1 MNILTILTCLL
12 LLVVA
17 NGTPVLA
24 HHILGERFRWPVDGG
39 IRFFDQRPLLGP
51 SKTIRGIT
59 VAVLATA
66 LASVVVGL
74 PLRIGVLVA
83 VWAMVGDVLS
93 SFIKRRLGMPPSHG
107 ALGLDQ
113 GLESLFPLLAVRSH
127 LGLSFPEVLAT
138 VAAFIVAHTVWSYTT
153 DGIAKWSKSEKVEI
167 AKEIGRSALWAPL
180 AVFVA
185 HVILSLAFNGYQRMP
200 GLDIPMHLL
209 GGMAIAFFF
218 SRLLDILGDYT
229 IVDRVDGLLRAIF
242 LIALTATAAVL
253 WEFAEYISDHSFGTQ
268 TQGGLEDTLLD
279 MLLGILGGFA
289 MVSFLLLAKHGY
301 GKTRHK

>member
-1 MNILTILTCLL
+1 MDILTILTCLL
-12 LLVVA
+12 LLAVA
-17 NGTPVLA
+17 NGAPVLA
-24 HHILGERFRWPVDGG
+24 HHILGGRFRWPVDGG
-39 IRFFDQRPLLGP
+39 IKFFDQRPLLGP
-51 SKTIRGIT
+51 TKTIRGIT
-59 VAVLATA
+59 AAVLATA
-66 LASVVVGL
+66 LAAAVVGL

-93 SFIKRRLGMPPSHG
+93 SFIKRRLGMPPSHA

-113 GLESLFPLLAVRSH
+113 GLESLFPLLAVRSQ
-127 LGLSFPEVLAT
+127 LGLSLPGVLAT
-138 VAAFIVAHTVWSYTT
+138 VAGFIVAHTLWSYTT
-153 DGIAKWSKSEKVEI
+153 DRIAKLSTSEKVAI

-200 GLDIPMHLL
+200 ALDIPMHLL

-229 IVDRVDGLLRAIF
+229 IVARVDGLLRAIF
-242 LIALTATAAVL
+242 LMALTATAAVL

-268 TQGGLEDTLLD
+268 AQGGLEDTLLD
-279 MLLGILGGFA
+279 MLLGILGGFT
-289 MVSFLLLAKHGY
+289 MVSFLLLGTHGY
-301 GKTRHK
+301 GKTGHK